1 MDAPFHWQGEHVG
14 ATLPGGARA
23 LFTTRRGGVSAGPFA
38 SLNLGRLTA
47 DEAYLD
53 RVADAF
59 AGIVDAKSP
68 WTYRHSDRT
77 CVIAMSIAVL
87 LGCED
92 DVLGEPRD
100 GRGRVA
106 EQRQS
111 GDDEDRQR
119 HGEQHEVAIADQ
131 GRPRAAT
138 AVRRLSRGP

>member
-1 MDAPFHWQGEHVG
+1 MRGDEHDAEHGGGE
-14 ATLPGGARA
+14 
-23 LFTTRRGGVSAGPFA
+23 AG
-38 SLNLGRLTA
+38 LTVAEHA
-47 DEAYLD
+47 DEQD
-53 RVADAF
+53 RPGDEPQAAERREADRAHRAVAVA
-59 AGIVDAKSP
+59 ALERLRGVA
-68 WTYRHSDRT
+68 
-77 CVIAMSIAVL
+77 
-87 LGCED
+87 LGEEED

-119 HGEQHEVAIADQ
+119 HGEQHEVAVADQ